1 MSLFIGIDLGT
12 SAVKLLLV
20 DEKGTIR
27 GSVTKAYPLRFPQPG
42 WSEQDPADWWKAVQH
57 GILQLTEHV
66 DKSEI
71 RGIGCGGQMHGLVA
85 LDENDAVIRPA
96 ILWNDGR
103 TAEETEY
110 LNTVVGKEKLSALTA
125 NIAFAGFT
133 APKLLWMRNHEPENF
148 ARIKKIML
156 PKDYINYRLTGVHA
170 CDYSDASG
178 MLLLDVAHKCW
189 SKEMLEICGVSEA
202 QMPKLFESY
211 EVIGPIQGFVS
222 GALGLPR
229 DCRVV
234 AGAGDNAAAAVGTG
248 VVGEGGCNLS
258 LGTSGTIF
266 ISSEHFG
273 VDPNNAL
280 HAFAHAD
287 GGYHLMGCMLSAA
300 SCNKW
305 FCDEILKSTDYAAEQ
320 AEISDERLGRN
331 RVFFLPYLMGER
343 SPINDTDA
351 RGTFVGMDR
360 ILRVEKYDPDD
371 GIACVILADGKRD
384 KYSEGVDATDGS
396 LVTNVGNYGVLY
408 RIEANSRDKTRFF
421 LSPMGGW
428 FAGVVRVEAGAGDT
442 RFFSV
447 PEGTLMFGE
456 KSVHPLFDE
465 NGVTT
470 LLPSADL
477 SPLGEYRSDPPVFF
491 EMSPPGASNLPVLFI
506 LAPEDI
512 KLAEDAS

>member
-1 MSLFIGIDLGT
+1 MMGVDEINLYIGIDLGT

-20 DEKGTIR
+20 DEGGRILKT
-27 GSVTKAYPLRFPQPG
+27 VTKEYPLRFPQPG

-103 TAEETEY
+103 TAEETEW
-110 LNTVVGKEKLSALTA
+110 LNTAVGKEKLSKLTA

-133 APKLLWMRNHEPENF
+133 APKLLWLKKHEPENF

-178 MLLLDVAHKCW
+178 MLLLDVEHRRW
-189 SKEMLEICGVSEA
+189 SEEMLAICGVTEA

-211 EVIGPIQGFVS
+211 EVIGTVRGFVS

-248 VVGEGGCNLS
+248 VVGEGGCNIS

-266 ISSEHFG
+266 ISSERFG

-305 FCDEILKSTDYAAEQ
+305 FCEDILKTADYAAEQ
-320 AEISDERLGRN
+320 AEITDERLGRS

-351 RGTFVGMDR
+351 RACFIGMSMDTSRSDLTQAVLEGVAFAIRDSFEVAKSLGIKLTHSMLCGGGAKSPLWRR
-360 ILRVEKYDPDD
+360 IL
-371 GIACVILADGKRD
+371 A
-384 KYSEGVDATDGS
+384 
-396 LVTNVGNYGVLY
+396 GVLNIRLDLPQTEEGPGY
-408 RIEANSRDKTRFF
+408 
-421 LSPMGGW
+421 GG
-428 FAGVVRVEAGAGDT
+428 AMLAMVGCGAYGSVAACAEQLVRVRETVEPDPALAA
-442 RFFSV
+442 RYEERYQKFRKIY
-447 PEGTLMFGE
+447 PAM
-456 KSVHPLFDE
+456 KKLFQE
-465 NGVTT
+465 V
-470 LLPSADL
+470 
-477 SPLGEYRSDPPVFF
+477 
-491 EMSPPGASNLPVLFI
+491 
-506 LAPEDI
+506 
-512 KLAEDAS
+512 K